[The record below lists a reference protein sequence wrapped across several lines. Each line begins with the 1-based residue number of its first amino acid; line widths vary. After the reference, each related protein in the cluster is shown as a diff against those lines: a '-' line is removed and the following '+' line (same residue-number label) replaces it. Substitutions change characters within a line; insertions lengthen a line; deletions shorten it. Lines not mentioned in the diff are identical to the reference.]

1 VIIPPVSSQ
10 LGEGSHV
17 TAVSAWV
24 GSPEKERALWSGS
37 LPIPSIYYTF
47 SSNFS
52 TGVTQ
57 VTFTGNQ
64 FAEII
69 ETAVL
74 EFEKKVKILS

>member
-1 VIIPPVSSQ
+1 M
-10 LGEGSHV
+10 

-24 GSPEKERALWSGS
+24 GSPEKERGLWSGS
-37 LPIPSIYYTF
+37 LPMPSIYYTS

>member
-1 VIIPPVSSQ
+1 M
-10 LGEGSHV
+10 
-17 TAVSAWV
+17 
-24 GSPEKERALWSGS
+24 
-37 LPIPSIYYTF
+37 PSIYYTS